1 MDVAANAAVTGAGGV
16 IGRALCVALARRGA
30 SVLAVDLDDESLRA
44 TVAAVTDI
52 GGTCVGH
59 QADVTDENSVQRF
72 VDAAVTNFG
81 SLDWLANNAGIEGP
95 AAGISE
101 FPTDGFKRV
110 MDVNVLSVF
119 LGMKYALPVMR
130 QNGGG
135 RIVNTASVAGLYAT
149 PQLVAYGASKH
160 AVIGMTRTAAVEAA
174 AEGISVNAICPG
186 PQESRMMDSIEAAVV
201 TTDPRGAR
209 AAFTSTIPLGRYGY
223 PDEIADTV
231 AWLLAD
237 APIYLTGQTI
247 VVDGGL
253 LIS

>member
-1 MDVAANAAVTGAGGV
+1 MDLSATAVVTGAGGV
-16 IGRALCVALARRGA
+16 IGRALCVALARRNA

-44 TVAAVTDI
+44 TVAAVADI

-59 QADVTDENSVQRF
+59 QADVTDEKSVQRF

-81 SLDWLANNAGIEGP
+81 SLDWLSNNAGIEGP
-95 AAGISE
+95 AAEISAY
-101 FPTDGFKRV
+101 PTDSFQRV
-110 MDVNVLSVF
+110 IEINVMSVF
-119 LGMKYALPVMR
+119 LGMKAALPVMR
-130 QNGGG
+130 RNGGG

-149 PQLVAYGASKH
+149 PQLIAYGASKH

-174 AEGISVNAICPG
+174 ADGISVNAICPG
-186 PQESRMMDSIEAAVV
+186 PQESRMMDSIEAAIV
-201 TTDPRGAR
+201 TNDPRGAR
-209 AAFTSTIPLGRYGY
+209 AAYTSTIPLGRYGY

-231 AWLLAD
+231 AWLFAE
-237 APIYLTGQTI
+237 APAYLTGQTI